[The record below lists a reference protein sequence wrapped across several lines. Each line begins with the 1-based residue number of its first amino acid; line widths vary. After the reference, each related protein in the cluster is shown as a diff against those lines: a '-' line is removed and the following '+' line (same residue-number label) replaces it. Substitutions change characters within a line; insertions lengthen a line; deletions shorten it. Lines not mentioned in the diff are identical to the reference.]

1 MMTTVRKSASRG
13 TGKGG
18 ANSLESRLPQLDGF
32 RAIAVLLVMISHAG
46 LEHIVPGG
54 LGVTIFFFLSGYLIT
69 SIMVHEW
76 SRTGQL
82 SFRKFYLRRTVRII
96 PPMLIAIGFTVM
108 LSVAGL
114 IATMNYPSLGWDVLF
129 LTNYATQL
137 GTSSMIP
144 IPLWS
149 LDVEEHFYLAFP
161 LLFVFVRGKWGP
173 ASAVAVTCAALCIVV
188 LGLRI
193 AHVAANGPGD
203 EIYYWSHTRIDS
215 ILYGCILATW
225 NNPTTED
232 RVYISGQFRYAV
244 IGVVIIFATIAFRD
258 PVFRQTVR
266 YSLQGLGLFLIFNYA
281 IRNRGFPAKILSNRI
296 LKYVADRSYFL
307 YLIHFPLYK
316 ALPDLS
322 VSPFVRYGA
331 AIVASFLLAEIVR
344 QLVERP
350 LLRWRQNHE
359 LKADIKVST
368 I

>member
-1 MMTTVRKSASRG
+1 
-13 TGKGG
+13 
-18 ANSLESRLPQLDGF
+18 
-32 RAIAVLLVMISHAG
+32 
-46 LEHIVPGG
+46 
-54 LGVTIFFFLSGYLIT
+54 LSGYLIT

-193 AHVAANGPGD
+193 AHVAANGPG
-203 EIYYWSHTRIDS
+203 
-215 ILYGCILATW
+215 
-225 NNPTTED
+225 
-232 RVYISGQFRYAV
+232 
-244 IGVVIIFATIAFRD
+244 
-258 PVFRQTVR
+258 
-266 YSLQGLGLFLIFNYA
+266 
-281 IRNRGFPAKILSNRI
+281 
-296 LKYVADRSYFL
+296 
-307 YLIHFPLYK
+307 
-316 ALPDLS
+316 
-322 VSPFVRYGA
+322 
-331 AIVASFLLAEIVR
+331 
-344 QLVERP
+344 
-350 LLRWRQNHE
+350 
-359 LKADIKVST
+359 
-368 I
+368 